1 MATRGETGGLGMGDE
16 VGREV
21 ELKEDGV
28 FVKDWDVMGDDDIAE
43 NVDERDEI
51 DDDEYEDFRVDNV
64 SDIKLEEVAEMIVD
78 DANGGDSVN
87 EDRDERADKRLEDIS
102 NTELEEVTKRSLLG
116 DDKNV
121 VEDVFE
127 LEPEGEMINAPDVD
141 LRVERGEL
149 SVAAVE
155 FEDPAIDPFDT
166 ELRVGKVVNMLEDNG
181 VVLVGGPENEVD
193 RSELTELLLKDIML
207 ELIMDELLNERD
219 EEIT

>member
-1 MATRGETGGLGMGDE
+1 MGDE

-28 FVKDWDVMGDDDIAE
+28 FVKDWDVMGDDDMAE

-87 EDRDERADKRLEDIS
+87 EDRDERADKRLEDVS

-116 DDKNV
+116 DDKKC
-121 VEDVFE
+121 
-127 LEPEGEMINAPDVD
+127 GRRRIRA
-141 LRVERGEL
+141 G
-149 SVAAVE
+149 A
-155 FEDPAIDPFDT
+155 
-166 ELRVGKVVNMLEDNG
+166 
-181 VVLVGGPENEVD
+181 
-193 RSELTELLLKDIML
+193 
-207 ELIMDELLNERD
+207 
-219 EEIT
+219 